1 MKLSLALK
9 RKGVSM
15 IQPQGNRILLEL
27 EPWDLDA
34 DGIQLVD
41 SHKEVQQ
48 TARVVGIGAGS
59 RLKNGCVE
67 FPDLKLGDRVITTQ
81 TAGTMISDSDTKY
94 QIVVQEDIT
103 GVVE

>member
-1 MKLSLALK
+1 MLMEFSWLTPTKRCNRQLESL
-9 RKGVSM
+9 
-15 IQPQGNRILLEL
+15 
-27 EPWDLDA
+27 
-34 DGIQLVD
+34 
-41 SHKEVQQ
+41 
-48 TARVVGIGAGS
+48 GIGAGS